1 MICPC
6 LKTKLQYSEKR
17 TVNHFLFIATET
29 FLTSKPE
36 TVDAEDHEMIS
47 FIKLK
52 NNESTNGYKL

>member
-1 MICPC
+1 M
-6 LKTKLQYSEKR
+6 QYSEKR

-36 TVDAEDHEMIS
+36 IVDAEDHEMIS